1 MQMIIE
7 FSVSHREECL
17 YSAVALF
24 YLMKK
29 KNKKYA
35 ILYKANMKT
44 TESHY
49 VEKFLCKV
57 FMVFMNSTNMS
68 RFNVS
73 LNQN

>member
-1 MQMIIE
+1 
-7 FSVSHREECL
+7 
-17 YSAVALF
+17 
-24 YLMKK
+24 
-29 KNKKYA
+29 
-35 ILYKANMKT
+35 MKT

-73 LNQN
+73 LNQNEFVTPGKTEINCQ